1 MLSYTEIILLS
12 SLVNVDL
19 PETGII
25 DHIYIVEV
33 PTVAGRVRTTQNK
46 LAAAA
51 VLPAEA
57 RKTRCIIHHEEYILM
72 TEKRQHLLLHDI
84 EVMFRILP

>member
-1 MLSYTEIILLS
+1 M
-12 SLVNVDL
+12 DL
-19 PETGII
+19 PVTRII
-25 DHIYIVEV
+25 DQIYIVEV
-33 PTVAGRVRTTQNK
+33 PTVVGRVRTTQNK
-46 LAAAA
+46 LATA

-57 RKTRCIIHHEEYILM
+57 RKTRCIIHHEEYTLM